1 MTFKDAFNKL
11 ARPTTLVLA
20 FAAMATT
27 GCAVRAPRVQFT
39 PANVSYIQQGV
50 EFYRATGASPI
61 NYDACGALQQALEGN
76 GNTGVGVLAGG
87 AVGGLVTNAITKNP
101 VATAAGAIGG
111 AVAGG
116 AIGKNAQ
123 NGNVDDL
130 NRDCMLQQAISRE
143 AGGAARGGSVTYQ
156 PGGIY
161 NNGGSRSTPRPRY

>member
-1 MTFKDAFNKL
+1 MKNLFNKL
-11 ARPTTLVLA
+11 ARPATLVLA
-20 FAAMATT
+20 FAAIATT
-27 GCAVRAPRVQFT
+27 GCAVHAPRVQFT
-39 PANVSYIQQGV
+39 PQNVSYIQQGV
-50 EFYRATGASPI
+50 EFYRTTGASPI

-76 GNTGVGVLAGG
+76 GNTGVGVIAGG

-116 AIGKNAQ
+116 VVGKNAQ

-130 NRDCMLQQAISRE
+130 NRDCMLQQAIMRE
-143 AGGAARGGSVTYQ
+143 SGGTVRGGTITHQ

-161 NNGGSRSTPRPRY
+161 KDEYRRRY